1 MRKKLNRM
9 RGREITEFGDL
20 GSRVAELYS
29 PFLTLTGG
37 NYQNPLVLRQD
48 GREIALSLLFFV
60 FFNTPGPAGNGRPDG
75 QKSFW
80 LQLLIC
86 LDSMGWIEG

>member
-20 GSRVAELYS
+20 GSHVAELYS

-48 GREIALSLLFFV
+48 GDEIACSLFFFLRTGTRWKWPTRWAEKLLAPTV
-60 FFNTPGPAGNGRPDG
+60 DLSG
-75 QKSFW
+75 QHGM
-80 LQLLIC
+80 
-86 LDSMGWIEG
+86 D

>member
-48 GREIALSLLFFV
+48 GKEIALSLLFF
-60 FFNTPGPAGNGRPDG
+60 FFFLTRRDLLEMADQMGRKASG
-75 QKSFW
+75 SN
-80 LQLLIC
+80 C
-86 LDSMGWIEG
+86 